1 MIVRKLTDDG
11 LVEAWWFFLQYGLNG
26 KVKWD
31 GFGCLA
37 TFYNSNKVVN
47 FLDNSTKI
55 QAKKVNSALFY
66 GKIDLMFAN
75 FLAEVP
81 FMKYIEK
88 YLPMNILKL

>member
-37 TFYNSNKVVN
+37 TFYNINKVVK
-47 FLDNSTKI
+47 FLDISTTIK
-55 QAKKVNSALFY
+55 AKNVYNVLFY
-66 GKIDLMFAN
+66 GKIDLMFAI

>member
-37 TFYNSNKVVN
+37 TFYNINKVVK
-47 FLDNSTKI
+47 FLDISTRIK
-55 QAKKVNSALFY
+55 AKKVNYPLFY
-66 GKIDLMFAN
+66 CKIDLNVCDFFATY
-75 FLAEVP
+75 EVYWEIFAHEYP
-81 FMKYIEK
+81 KT
-88 YLPMNILKL
+88 